1 MKRRFALM
9 GLATAALALAAGS
22 AQFWPRA
29 TPKLNDADFAARY
42 IQPLAPPDAALRVYH
57 LGHSLKGADIPA
69 FIAQLAEAAGK
80 PGHSYNSQLGWGAS
94 LKNHWDGRAAIAGFD
109 TMNTA
114 PAWADPREALGSGQ
128 YDALVLTEMV
138 ELKDAIRWHES
149 SVHLARWAAL
159 ARAARP
165 DLRMYLYESW
175 HDLTTPDGWLERL
188 DTDPAMLWEG
198 TILAEAMAQPDTGTI
213 HVIPAG
219 RIMAHLVRMVEGMGG
234 VPGMTDRT
242 DLFGRNP
249 DGSLD
254 TIHINDLGAYL
265 VALAHVAV
273 LYHIDPRG
281 LPHRLTRADG
291 TQATPPSPELARL
304 MQDSVWHVT
313 RSLPVTGLPLV
324 TE

>member
-1 MKRRFALM
+1 M
-9 GLATAALALAAGS
+9 GLATAALALGAGA
-22 AQFWPRA
+22 AQFWPRT
-29 TPKLNDADFAARY
+29 TPKLSDADFAARY
-42 IQPLAPPDAALRVYH
+42 TQPLSTPDAAWRVYH
-57 LGHSLKGADIPA
+57 LGHSLKGADIPS
-69 FIAQLAEAAGK
+69 FIAQLAEAAGW

-94 LKNHWDGRAAIAGFD
+94 LKNHWEGRAAIAGFD

-159 ARAARP
+159 ARTARP
-165 DLRMYLYESW
+165 DVRIYLYESW
-175 HDLTTPDGWLERL
+175 HDLTTPNGWLERL
-188 DTDPAMLWEG
+188 DTDPETLWEG
-198 TILAEAMAQPDTGTI
+198 TILAEAMAQPETGTV

-219 RIMAHLVRMVEGMGG
+219 RIMAHLVRKVEGMGG
-234 VPGMTDRT
+234 VTGMTDRS
-242 DLFGRNP
+242 DLFARNP

-281 LPHRLTRADG
+281 LPHALTRADG
-291 TQATPPSPELARL
+291 TEATPPSPELARL
-304 MQDSVWHVT
+304 MQDAVWHVT
-313 RSLPVTGLPLV
+313 RALPVTGLVPA